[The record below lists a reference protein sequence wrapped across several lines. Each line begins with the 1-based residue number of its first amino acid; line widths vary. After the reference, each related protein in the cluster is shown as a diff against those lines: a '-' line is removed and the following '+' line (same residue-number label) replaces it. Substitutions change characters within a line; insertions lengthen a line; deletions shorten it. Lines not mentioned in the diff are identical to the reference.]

1 MKRTATR
8 AKVWDA
14 RQLPAYLTPA
24 EYAALIGVCPKTV
37 QRMCRMGM
45 LPATK
50 VGPKLW
56 RIDKN
61 AALEQRQETMELCQR
76 NARKNP
82 AGAENT
88 GGLRVKAI

>member
-1 MKRTATR
+1 
-8 AKVWDA
+8 
-14 RQLPAYLTPA
+14 
-24 EYAALIGVCPKTV
+24 
-37 QRMCRMGM
+37 M

-61 AALEQRQETMELCQR
+61 AALEKM
-76 NARKNP
+76 KKP